1 MNRTIRIGIVAGEAS
16 GDLLGAGLIQALKHH
31 YPHVEFSGIG
41 GPKMLAEGFHSFFPQ
56 DRLAVMGLIDPLKRL
71 PELLKIRRFLFEHFS
86 EQAPDVFIGID
97 SPDFNLTLEQNLRK
111 SGIKTVHYVSP
122 SVWAWRSGRIKKI
135 KRAVDLMLT
144 ILPFETA
151 IYQQHQV
158 PVKFVGHPLA
168 DSIPMQPDKHAARK
182 KLQLDA
188 SSAVVALMPGSR
200 HSEVER
206 LGPLF
211 FQAAKLMLKQ
221 RPGLRFV
228 LPAASGQRYKQLHQ
242 MLGPHSDLPVT
253 LVQGQS
259 HDVMAA
265 ADVVLLA
272 SGTTALEAMLLKKP
286 MVVSYKMAW
295 LSFKIMRAMALVRF
309 VSLPNL
315 LADREVVPELL
326 QADADPE
333 QMSEA
338 VLRYF
343 NQPEL
348 TAELV
353 ETFTQQH
360 QSLKC
365 NANQTA
371 AAALIELIK
380 GQE

>member
-1 MNRTIRIGIVAGEAS
+1 MTEPVRIAIVAGESS

-41 GPKMLAEGFHSFFPQ
+41 GPKMLEQGFHSFFPQ
-56 DRLAVMGLIDPLKRL
+56 DRLAVMGLVDPLMRL
-71 PELLKIRRFLFEHFS
+71 PELLKIRRFLFEHFT
-86 EQAPDVFIGID
+86 EHKPDLFLGID
-97 SPDFNLTLEQNLRK
+97 SPDFNLTLEEKLRK
-111 SGIKTVHYVSP
+111 AGVTTAHYVSP

-144 ILPFETA
+144 ILPFENV

-168 DSIPMQPDKHAARK
+168 DEIAMQPDKKSARQQ
-182 KLQLDA
+182 LQLDEQ
-188 SSAVVALMPGSR
+188 SAVVALMPGSR

-221 RPGLRFV
+221 RHGLTFV

-242 MLGPHSDLPVT
+242 MLGPHSELPVK

-259 HDVMAA
+259 QEVMAA

-295 LSFKIMRAMALVRF
+295 LSFQIMKAMALVRF
-309 VSLPNL
+309 VALPNL
-315 LADREVVPELL
+315 LADRELVPELL
-326 QADADPE
+326 QSDATPE
-333 QMSEA
+333 QMAEA

-343 NQPEL
+343 DAPEL
-348 TAELV
+348 TSELIDEFKRQHHTLKCDANASAASALV
-353 ETFTQQH
+353 E
-360 QSLKC
+360 
-365 NANQTA
+365 
-371 AAALIELIK
+371 LIE
-380 GQE
+380 GQS